1 MNISKKM
8 YTRKNFLL
16 SLLAFISMPGSL
28 FANKSS
34 VELEIP
40 KSAKKGSIVQ
50 IKVKVIHKGNN
61 FFHYSNWVYI
71 KINGETLKKWKFTA
85 WKRPE
90 NEVFTRE
97 LMYTIIGPT
106 EVTAKAHCNLHGS
119 IGEKSEKIQ
128 VY

>member
-16 SLLAFISMPGSL
+16 SLLTLITLPGSL

-34 VELEIP
+34 VELDIP
-40 KSAKKGSIVQ
+40 KSAKKGSIIQ
-50 IKVKVIHKGNN
+50 IKVKVIHKGNS

-71 KINGETLKKWKFTA
+71 KINGETLKKWEFTA
-85 WKRPE
+85 WKRPGS
-90 NEVFTRE
+90 EVFTRE
-97 LMYTIIGPT
+97 LVYTVAGPT
-106 EVTAKAHCNLHGS
+106 NVSAKAHCNLHGS
-119 IGEKSEKIQ
+119 IGEKSKKIK